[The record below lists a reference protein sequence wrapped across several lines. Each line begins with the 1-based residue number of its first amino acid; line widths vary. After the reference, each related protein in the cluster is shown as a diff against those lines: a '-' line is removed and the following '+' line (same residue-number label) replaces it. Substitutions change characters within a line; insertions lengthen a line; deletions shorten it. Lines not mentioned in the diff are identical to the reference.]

1 MTPSHVKGG
10 AHAHL
15 WEDDGYCYLCGKRN
29 PEGFKMEFDVS
40 EQGIETSFVAEKRHQ
55 GYRDILHGGF
65 LAMAMDEVM
74 VMLPYRLYGSV
85 VATAELSVRL
95 IAPVA
100 VGERVTVRA
109 AFAGGASGPGR
120 RLYRLTAEC
129 RLSDGTLVASG
140 RGTAVRVR

>member
-1 MTPSHVKGG
+1 VSGDARARART
-10 AHAHL
+10 HAHV

-29 PEGFKMEFDVS
+29 PEGFKMDFVIS
-40 EQGIETSFVAEKRHQ
+40 ERTIETTFVAQKRHQ

-74 VMLPYRLYGSV
+74 VMLPYRKFGSV
-85 VATAELSVRL
+85 VATAEFSVRL

-109 AFAGGASGPGR
+109 EFEGAAVPGR

-129 RLSDGTLVASG
+129 RLDDGTVVASG
-140 RGTAVRVR
+140 RGTCVRVR